1 MVGGSGRDGD
11 GGRCSENPKIDI
23 IQLFSLAFLKIQSVE
38 YFGKENT
45 PTGFQLVLV
54 SYSFSGPF
62 LQLGTAMRV

>member
-1 MVGGSGRDGD
+1 MEMEDGAQKT
-11 GGRCSENPKIDI
+11 RKSTSSSFF
-23 IQLFSLAFLKIQSVE
+23 LLAFLKIQSVE